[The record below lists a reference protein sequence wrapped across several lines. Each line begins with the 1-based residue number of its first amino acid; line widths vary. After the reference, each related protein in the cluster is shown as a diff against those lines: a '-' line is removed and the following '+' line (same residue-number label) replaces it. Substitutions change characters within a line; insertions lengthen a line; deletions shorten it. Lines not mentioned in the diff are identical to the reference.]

1 MLIIFFFLAIDRYT
15 RTKTFIPFWYHSS
28 TETWWYAISQRY
40 ISTLLV
46 NTWYLLPSTLDVGL
60 DVEVGEQDDE
70 GYGIAYQRVVHPFWK
85 VAVDVQGMNSVD
97 YSKAEL
103 ELQRAEKEAYNYDK
117 AIEMEENEVQI
128 IEFWNVG
135 VSEI

>member
-1 MLIIFFFLAIDRYT
+1 M
-15 RTKTFIPFWYHSS
+15 
-28 TETWWYAISQRY
+28 
-40 ISTLLV
+40 
-46 NTWYLLPSTLDVGL
+46 

-128 IEFWNVG
+128 IEF
-135 VSEI
+135 